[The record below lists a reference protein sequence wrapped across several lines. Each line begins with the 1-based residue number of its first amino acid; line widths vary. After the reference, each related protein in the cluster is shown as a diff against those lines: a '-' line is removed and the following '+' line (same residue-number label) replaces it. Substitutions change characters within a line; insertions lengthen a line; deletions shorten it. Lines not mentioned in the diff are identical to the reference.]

1 MWNTEKGTDD
11 YWTQV
16 SGSNCIPPPQP
27 WVTQDGWLPLD
38 KKFHLF

>member
-16 SGSNCIPPPQP
+16 SGSNCIPPPALGNI
-27 WVTQDGWLPLD
+27 GWMAT
-38 KKFHLF
+38 FR